1 MRTMQDIAEA
11 LSAMKFRK
19 KMFGGVDEADVWKK
33 LEALQQTYQL
43 VYDEQAAYY
52 QALLDE
58 RDQGSFPPDG
68 PQIRVVMPMAEPRRI
83 YRTIARAAQQR
94 PPSNAALFGGG
105 RQGNGLAQR
114 SVRCRRCGCRRR
126 LAI

>member
-19 KMFGGVDEADVWKK
+19 KVFGGVDEANVWKK
-33 LEALQQTYQL
+33 LEQLQQTYQL

-58 RDQGSFPPDG
+58 RDQALS
-68 PQIRVVMPMAEPRRI
+68 RL
-83 YRTIARAAQQR
+83 TARK
-94 PPSNAALFGGG
+94 SGGDAHG
-105 RQGNGLAQR
+105 
-114 SVRCRRCGCRRR
+114 
-126 LAI
+126 

>member
-1 MRTMQDIAEA
+1 MKTMQDIADA

-19 KMFGGVDEADVWKK
+19 KVFGGVDEADVWKK

-58 RDQGSFPPDG
+58 RDQ
-68 PQIRVVMPMAEPRRI
+68 AL
-83 YRTIARAAQQR
+83 ARLMGR
-94 PPSNAALFGGG
+94 KGGG
-105 RQGNGLAQR
+105 DAHG
-114 SVRCRRCGCRRR
+114 
-126 LAI
+126 

>member
-1 MRTMQDIAEA
+1 MRTMQDVAEQ

-19 KMFGGVDEADVWKK
+19 KLVGGVDEADVWKK

-58 RDQGSFPPDG
+58 RDQALA
-68 PQIRVVMPMAEPRRI
+68 RVMGRK
-83 YRTIARAAQQR
+83 
-94 PPSNAALFGGG
+94 GG
-105 RQGNGLAQR
+105 
-114 SVRCRRCGCRRR
+114 
-126 LAI
+126 

>member
-1 MRTMQDIAEA
+1 MRTMQDIADA

-19 KMFGGVDEADVWKK
+19 KVFGGVDEADVWKK

-58 RDQGSFPPDG
+58 RDQALA
-68 PQIRVVMPMAEPRRI
+68 RLMARK
-83 YRTIARAAQQR
+83 
-94 PPSNAALFGGG
+94 SGGDAHG
-105 RQGNGLAQR
+105 
-114 SVRCRRCGCRRR
+114 
-126 LAI
+126 